1 MMELLVSRR
10 DKTLLEL
17 ATRCWKVKR
26 SEKLHS
32 CANMDNSEK
41 TLENLSG
48 TNGHNANP
56 CVQLFK
62 KVGHI
67 FLSIELDMLG
77 SALPGNLYECL
88 KLNKFDMSEVT

>member
-1 MMELLVSRR
+1 M
-10 DKTLLEL
+10 LEL
-17 ATRCWKVKR
+17 PTRCWKVKR

-32 CANMDNSEK
+32 CACANMDKSEK
-41 TLENLSG
+41 TLDNLSD
-48 TNGHNANP
+48 TNGDNANP

-67 FLSIELDMLG
+67 FLSIELDLLG

-88 KLNKFDMSEVT
+88 KLNKFS

>member
-1 MMELLVSRR
+1 M
-10 DKTLLEL
+10 LEL
-17 ATRCWKVKR
+17 PTRCWKVKR
-26 SEKLHS
+26 SEKLRI
-32 CANMDNSEK
+32 CANMDKSEK
-41 TLENLSG
+41 ILENLSD
-48 TNGHNANP
+48 TNGDITNP

-88 KLNKFDMSEVT
+88 KLNKFDLSEVT

>member
-1 MMELLVSRR
+1 M
-10 DKTLLEL
+10 LEL
-17 ATRCWKVKR
+17 PTRCWKVKR
-26 SEKLHS
+26 SEKLHI
-32 CANMDNSEK
+32 CANMDKSEK

-88 KLNKFDMSEVT
+88 KLNKFDLSEVA

>member
-1 MMELLVSRR
+1 M
-10 DKTLLEL
+10 LEL
-17 ATRCWKVKR
+17 PTRCWKVKR

-32 CANMDNSEK
+32 CANMDKSEK

-56 CVQLFK
+56 YVQLFK

-67 FLSIELDMLG
+67 FLSIELDMLE